1 MSLVVAS
8 FLFAS
13 SRCPLPCLFCGVLR
27 FVALPLLRPFSG
39 AFHVGCFP
47 PSRAS
52 RGGKGVLWRVI
63 GSVAA
68 ASLRFS
74 FFGAPFRKSPGA
86 EKGCCSRVSG
96 CVAAASLRC
105 LLPSW
110 LPGCLRPVGK
120 VLPER
125 KKGSCA
131 ATTTLRRSVAF
142 VPLERSARRKGA
154 LLPFRDVFLFAVSF
168 SGGTVCEPPRA
179 ERTVAA
185 SGVRKCFHCSPS
197 PPPLLLRPSGEP
209 SRAEKGGCD
218 GVAVRLRAL
227 SVVGSVPCRSR
238 PRRAV
243 GAVCSNLDPS
253 PCRARKRG
261 RCGGRGS
268 EAFPLLPFAASP
280 SSPSRRTSPGGKGV
294 LRRGSC
300 AVGLRLFSVAAPC
313 LLPELLYGLKGDCF
327 AAFAGWV
334 QKSSLLLSEA
344 LIGAENGFCRR

>member
-1 MSLVVAS
+1 MRCRCFPSLPVPLLVAR
-8 FLFAS
+8 LPS
-13 SRCPLPCLFCGVLR
+13 SRWKGP
-27 FVALPLLRPFSG
+27 AG
-39 AFHVGCFP
+39 A
-47 PSRAS
+47 
-52 RGGKGVLWRVI
+52 
-63 GSVAA
+63 
-68 ASLRFS
+68 
-74 FFGAPFRKSPGA
+74 
-86 EKGCCSRVSG
+86 
-96 CVAAASLRC
+96 
-105 LLPSW
+105 
-110 LPGCLRPVGK
+110 
-120 VLPER
+120 

-209 SRAEKGGCD
+209 SRAEKGCCD

-334 QKSSLLLSEA
+334 QEVFAAVAGGSYRGGKWLLQALGVLLRLPSLT
-344 LIGAENGFCRR
+344 F

>member
-1 MSLVVAS
+1 MSLVS
-8 FLFAS
+8 C
-13 SRCPLPCLFCGVLR
+13 RCF
-27 FVALPLLRPFSG
+27 F
-39 AFHVGCFP
+39 
-47 PSRAS
+47 
-52 RGGKGVLWRVI
+52 
-63 GSVAA
+63 
-68 ASLRFS
+68 SLRFFPLPAALPFLRRFAVRCLAS
-74 FFGAPFRKSPGA
+74 FAAVRGLAPFGIFCYPRLASFCGLLAELSTSAVSRLREPPGAEKGCCGGLSEALQLLPSAFPSSVPPFRKSPGA

-105 LLPSW
+105 LFPSW

-209 SRAEKGGCD
+209 SRAEKGCCD

-227 SVVGSVPCRSR
+227 SVVGSVPCCSR

-268 EAFPLLPFAASP
+268 EALQLLPFAASP
-280 SSPSRRTSPGGKGV
+280 PSSPSWRTSLGGKGA
-294 LRRGSC
+294 LRQGSY
-300 AVGLRLFSVAAPC
+300 AVAGPVCSQLRHTVCC
-313 LLPELLYGLKGDCF
+313 L
-327 AAFAGWV
+327 
-334 QKSSLLLSEA
+334 SSCM
-344 LIGAENGFCRR
+344 G

>member
-1 MSLVVAS
+1 MSLLLFSSLLPAALPFLRRFAVRCLAS
-8 FLFAS
+8 FAVVRGLAPFGIFCYPRLAS
-13 SRCPLPCLFCGVLR
+13 FCGLLAVLSTSAVSR
-27 FVALPLLRPFSG
+27 LREPPGAEKGCCGGLSEALQLLPS
-39 AFHVGCFP
+39 AF
-47 PSRAS
+47 PS
-52 RGGKGVLWRVI
+52 
-63 GSVAA
+63 SVP
-68 ASLRFS
+68 
-74 FFGAPFRKSPGA
+74 PFRKSPGA

-197 PPPLLLRPSGEP
+197 PPLLLRPPGEP
-209 SRAEKGGCD
+209 PRAEKGCCD

-261 RCGGRGS
+261 RCGRRGS

-280 SSPSRRTSPGGKGV
+280 PSSPSWRTSLGGKGA
-294 LRRGSC
+294 LRQGSY
-300 AVGLRLFSVAAPC
+300 AVAGPVCSQLRHTVCC
-313 LLPELLYGLKGDCF
+313 LRSCMG
-327 AAFAGWV
+327 
-334 QKSSLLLSEA
+334 
-344 LIGAENGFCRR
+344 

>member
-1 MSLVVAS
+1 MRCRCFPSLPAPLLVAR
-8 FLFAS
+8 LPS
-13 SRCPLPCLFCGVLR
+13 SRWKGP
-27 FVALPLLRPFSG
+27 AG
-39 AFHVGCFP
+39 A
-47 PSRAS
+47 
-52 RGGKGVLWRVI
+52 
-63 GSVAA
+63 
-68 ASLRFS
+68 
-74 FFGAPFRKSPGA
+74 
-86 EKGCCSRVSG
+86 
-96 CVAAASLRC
+96 
-105 LLPSW
+105 
-110 LPGCLRPVGK
+110 
-120 VLPER
+120 
-125 KKGSCA
+125 KKRSCA
-131 ATTTLRRSVAF
+131 TTTTLRRSVSF

-209 SRAEKGGCD
+209 SRAEKGCCD

-280 SSPSRRTSPGGKGV
+280 SSPSRRTSLGGKGA
-294 LRRGSC
+294 LRQGSY
-300 AVGLRLFSVAAPC
+300 AVAGPVCSQLRHTVCC
-313 LLPELLYGLKGDCF
+313 LRSCMG
-327 AAFAGWV
+327 
-334 QKSSLLLSEA
+334 
-344 LIGAENGFCRR
+344 

>member
-1 MSLVVAS
+1 MSLL
-8 FLFAS
+8 LFS
-13 SRCPLPCLFCGVLR
+13 SLLPAARCLAFFAAFCGSLPCLFCGGSRPCPFWNFL
-27 FVALPLLRPFSG
+27 LPAPCLFLRPFSG
-39 AFHVGCFP
+39 AFHVGCPSLFFP
-47 PSRAS
+47 PSRAF
-52 RGGKGVLWRVI
+52 RGGKKGGGAAGLAEALQLLPSAI
-63 GSVAA
+63 PSSVP
-68 ASLRFS
+68 
-74 FFGAPFRKSPGA
+74 PFRKSPGA

-209 SRAEKGGCD
+209 SRAEKGCCD

-261 RCGGRGS
+261 RCGGRG
-268 EAFPLLPFAASP
+268 
-280 SSPSRRTSPGGKGV
+280 
-294 LRRGSC
+294 
-300 AVGLRLFSVAAPC
+300 
-313 LLPELLYGLKGDCF
+313 
-327 AAFAGWV
+327 
-334 QKSSLLLSEA
+334 
-344 LIGAENGFCRR
+344 